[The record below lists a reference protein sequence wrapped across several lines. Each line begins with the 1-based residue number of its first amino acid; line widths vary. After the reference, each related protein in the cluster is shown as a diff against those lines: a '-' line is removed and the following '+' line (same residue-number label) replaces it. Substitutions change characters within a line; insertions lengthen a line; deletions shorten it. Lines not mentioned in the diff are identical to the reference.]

1 MAAMFIAPNVTVDD
15 ANKKFQPLV
24 SIATNATGGAV
35 LYTTSAYGNFME
47 WWKAFFQTGALAQVG
62 GNVEVA
68 SRLLPRELAEE
79 HPEEVARI
87 ALSLGVATKYV
98 CFFFSSPLEH
108 LSNACRIL
116 IRFFFF
122 FSKSSVAGGAVSR
135 VDPESTGLNPSWR
148 KAIAQVFIGETWKEG
163 ADSATILAARER
175 LKQGTD
181 VLDKLTKDS
190 GSYLNEVRTISII
203 LATSP
208 RTLNFVKR
216 QGSLYERDF
225 KKSYFGSHYPKLK
238 KIKETYDPSS
248 LFVVASGVGS
258 DEWDAELRCR
268 K

>member
-1 MAAMFIAPNVTVDD
+1 MIQVNFTSPAIAQSVVTELFRLHTDLSDAGWGGYTWVFPEFMAAMFIAPNVTVDD

-35 LYTTSAYGNFME
+35 LYTTSAYGSFLE

-98 CFFFSSPLEH
+98 YFFISSPLEH

-122 FSKSSVAGGAVSR
+122 F
-135 VDPESTGLNPSWR
+135 
-148 KAIAQVFIGETWKEG
+148 F
-163 ADSATILAARER
+163 
-175 LKQGTD
+175 
-181 VLDKLTKDS
+181 
-190 GSYLNEVRTISII
+190 
-203 LATSP
+203 
-208 RTLNFVKR
+208 
-216 QGSLYERDF
+216 F
-225 KKSYFGSHYPKLK
+225 KKLGC
-238 KIKETYDPSS
+238 
-248 LFVVASGVGS
+248 
-258 DEWDAELRCR
+258 WRRCFSR
-268 K
+268 QP